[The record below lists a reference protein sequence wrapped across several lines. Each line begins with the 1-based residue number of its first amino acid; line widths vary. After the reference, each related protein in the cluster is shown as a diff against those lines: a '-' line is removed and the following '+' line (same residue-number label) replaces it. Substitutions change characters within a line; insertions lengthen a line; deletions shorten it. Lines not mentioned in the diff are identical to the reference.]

1 MFRHGMD
8 TRFVTGAV
16 LLTGVAGF
24 IGMHV
29 AEALLERGERVIG
42 IDNLNTYYDP
52 TLKAARL
59 SRLDARPGF
68 AFHRVDVSDRAGL
81 HALVDAE
88 RGIDR
93 IVHLA
98 AQAGVRHSLVDPY
111 AYVQSNV
118 MGHLVVQEA
127 ARRLPGLR
135 HLVYASSS
143 SVYGANRR
151 LPFSEAD
158 RVDQPVSLYAATK
171 RADELMSHAYAHL
184 FGLPQTGL
192 RFFTVYGPWG
202 RPDMAYY
209 SFARSIAA
217 GEPITIYDG
226 GRLRRDFTYI
236 DDIVA
241 GVLGAL
247 DRPPEAGP
255 PVRVLNIGNHRAE
268 AVGTLVSLLE
278 QALGRRA
285 VIRDAPRPEVDVEET
300 FADVS
305 RIAALT
311 GFASR
316 TPLEAGIPRF
326 VAWFLGFHGAGGG
339 VPQKGVD
346 RPPTGA

>member
-1 MFRHGMD
+1 M
-8 TRFVTGAV
+8 TGAV
-16 LLTGVAGF
+16 LVTGAAGF

-29 AEALLERGERVIG
+29 AAALLDRGERVIG
-42 IDNLNTYYDP
+42 VDNLNTYYD
-52 TLKAARL
+52 TGLKEARL
-59 SRLDARPGF
+59 ARLAGHPGF
-68 AFHRVDVSDRAGL
+68 AFERLDVADRAGL

-158 RVDQPVSLYAATK
+158 RVDTPVSLYAATK

-209 SFARSIAA
+209 SFARAIAA
-217 GEPITIYDG
+217 GEPITLYDG
-226 GRLRRDFTYI
+226 GRLKRDFTYI
-236 DDIVA
+236 DDIVT

-247 DRPPEAGP
+247 DRPPEGGVPA
-255 PVRVLNIGNHRAE
+255 RVLNIGNHRAE
-268 AVGTLVSLLE
+268 EVGTLVRLLE
-278 QALGRRA
+278 QALARPA
-285 VIRDAPRPEVDVEET
+285 VIRDVPPPDTEVAET
-300 FADVS
+300 FADVAA
-305 RIAALT
+305 IAALT
-311 GFASR
+311 GFAPR
-316 TPLEAGIPRF
+316 MPLAEGIPRF
-326 VAWFLGFHGAGGG
+326 VAWFRGYHGTSGEGG
-339 VPQKGVD
+339 QKG
-346 RPPTGA
+346 G